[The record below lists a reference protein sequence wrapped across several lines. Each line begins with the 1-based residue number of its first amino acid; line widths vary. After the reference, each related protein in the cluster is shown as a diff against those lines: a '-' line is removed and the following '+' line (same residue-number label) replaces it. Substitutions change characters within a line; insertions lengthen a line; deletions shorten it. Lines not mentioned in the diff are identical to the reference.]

1 MIFFETR
8 PVNEENEC
16 LGEPCMY
23 CDVEWC
29 SIVCFIRRG
38 YMWDRVHRFA
48 RDGDGK
54 MLRKR
59 MEARECKVTRFDNK
73 D

>member
-29 SIVCFIRRG
+29 SIACFIRRG

-48 RDGDGK
+48 RDGDRK
-54 MLRKR
+54 MLRNR
-59 MEARECKVTRFDNK
+59 MENRECKVTRFDNEG
-73 D
+73 